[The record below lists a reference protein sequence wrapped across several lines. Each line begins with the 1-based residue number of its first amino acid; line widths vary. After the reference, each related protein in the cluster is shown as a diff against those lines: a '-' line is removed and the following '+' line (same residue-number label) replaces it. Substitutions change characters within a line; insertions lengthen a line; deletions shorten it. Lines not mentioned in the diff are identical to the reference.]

1 MSYNDPTHWRG
12 CAENMRGLAESM
24 KDRMAKRIM
33 NRIAED
39 YDRLAETAEQRANAF
54 PRNLKVVPAGLRLF
68 AYRRK
73 PTSTPA
79 TEFSD
84 LEIPSFLRRGPAMAE
99 AAAPLALPPPRPR
112 TTMTTMDDE
121 QPAPPLPPV
130 PLTLDDVAACISRI
144 EKAMGLPPRDSHA
157 ASNGIR
163 EVGCQAIAQA
173 LEDNPG

>member
-12 CAENMRGLAESM
+12 CAENMRGLAETM

-33 NRIAED
+33 HRIAED
-39 YDRLAETAEQRANAF
+39 YDRLAETAEQRANSF

-73 PTSTPA
+73 PANTPA

-84 LEIPSFLRRGPAMAE
+84 LEIPSFLRRGPAMGE
-99 AAAPLALPPPRPR
+99 EVPPLALPPPRPR
-112 TTMTTMDDE
+112 TTMTTMDE
-121 QPAPPLPPV
+121 IEKPAPPLPPV

-144 EKAMGLPPRDSHA
+144 EKAMGLPPSDSPPG
-157 ASNGIR
+157 GIR
-163 EVGCQAIAQA
+163 DVGCKAIAQA
-173 LEDNPG
+173 LEDNSPP